1 MIKPKTN
8 TPKDVNKFVRNLLLS
23 IYADVFP
30 NFKIPC
36 VRVYSE
42 SYNEG
47 KSWRYKWYFLGDR
60 TKRDVYEKMTDFTN
74 EVLKPRMEAL
84 FEVSVSMKYQN
95 ESLTL
100 LAKPVK

>member
-1 MIKPKTN
+1 MIKIN
-8 TPKDVNKFVRNLLLS
+8 TPKDVNEFVRNLLLS
-23 IYADVFP
+23 IYGESFP

-36 VRVYSE
+36 VRTYSE

-47 KSWRYKWYFLGDR
+47 KSWRYKWYYVSPH
-60 TKRDVYEKMTDFTN
+60 TKQNLYEHMAAFTN

-84 FEVSVSMKYQN
+84 FKVSVNMKYRN
-95 ESLTL
+95 GSLTL